1 MQRIGLFGGSFNPIH
16 NGHLHLVQTAK
27 EGLGL
32 SHVYLIPA
40 RVSPFKQAQTPAVSA
55 EDRLAMCR
63 LAAAEVP
70 DCSVDACELEQAR
83 VSYTIYTVQEFHRR
97 FPEAELVLLL
107 GSDMFLQFQNWH
119 RWQEILELAALGVV
133 SREKD
138 DQQALLAQ
146 QQFLL
151 QYGKIF
157 VCHAAAYTISSTKI
171 RESIKNHKDFSCYL
185 PQKVVQYI
193 VYHRLYESE
202 EMMEGASCD
211 ESGFEVL

>member
-1 MQRIGLFGGSFNPIH
+1 M
-16 NGHLHLVQTAK
+16 QTAK

-151 QYGKIF
+151 QYGKNFCLPCRSLHHIF
-157 VCHAAAYTISSTKI
+157 YKNSGKHQKSQRFFLLFAAKSSTI
-171 RESIKNHKDFSCYL
+171 YSMSSIVPVGRNDGGSIL
-185 PQKVVQYI
+185 
-193 VYHRLYESE
+193 R
-202 EMMEGASCD
+202 
-211 ESGFEVL
+211 

>member
-107 GSDMFLQFQNWH
+107 GSDMFCSSRTGIAGRKFWSLPHLAWSPEKRTISRHFWH
-119 RWQEILELAALGVV
+119 SSSFCCNMAKFLFAMPQPTPY
-133 SREKD
+133 
-138 DQQALLAQ
+138 
-146 QQFLL
+146 LL
-151 QYGKIF
+151 QKFGKASKITKIF
-157 VCHAAAYTISSTKI
+157 LAICRK
-171 RESIKNHKDFSCYL
+171 K
-185 PQKVVQYI
+185 
-193 VYHRLYESE
+193 
-202 EMMEGASCD
+202 
-211 ESGFEVL
+211 